1 MCNDE
6 QLVSYLYG
14 ELEEADRAAFEQHL
28 QGCAAC
34 RQEAAGLQRTRQH
47 LGAWAPP
54 APALDFR
61 VVRGGAR
68 EPVRWRPSVPQ
79 WAPAAAASVLLLAG
93 GAALANLEIRLGG
106 DGVMVRTGWGT
117 APAVS
122 DPSSAAGVS
131 PAAAPAAGPSA
142 ASEDPGRLAAEIAA
156 LAARLEALEAEEPAQ
171 ARASMAA
178 PVGVPAQE
186 LRRILA
192 ESESRQRAEMA
203 LQIAQIWR
211 DFNAARTNDFVRVQ
225 QLLGPELQ
233 RQQRSI
239 DNLLYRASLQP
250 R

>member
-1 MCNDE
+1 MCSNE

-14 ELEEADRAAFEQHL
+14 ELAGADREAFERHL
-28 QGCAAC
+28 QECAAC
-34 RQEAAGLQRTRQH
+34 RQEATGLQRTRQH
-47 LGAWAPP
+47 LSAWAPP
-54 APALDFR
+54 EPALDFR

-68 EPVRWRPSVPQ
+68 EPARWRPSVPQ
-79 WAPAAAASVLLLAG
+79 WALAAAASVLLLAG
-93 GAALANLEIRLGG
+93 AAALANLEVRVG
-106 DGVMVRTGWGT
+106 DAGVVVRTGWGT
-117 APAVS
+117 VPA
-122 DPSSAAGVS
+122 DPSGAGAV
-131 PAAAPAAGPSA
+131 PLPAAPAAASVP
-142 ASEDPGRLAAEIAA
+142 ASEEAGRLAADIAA
-156 LAARLEALEAEEPAQ
+156 LAARLDELEASQRTPQ
-171 ARASMAA
+171 ARAAA
-178 PVGVPAQE
+178 AGSAGVPVQE

-211 DFNAARTNDFVRVQ
+211 DFNAARTSDFVRVQ